1 MFRKF
6 ELIDVFLENLIKFP
20 IALCRL
26 IFRISP
32 GIACPNYLSFFV
44 HFSGGC
50 YYLSST
56 ANPFLYSL
64 LSKRFRRGFHDVV
77 RYACGRFFDPSIGP
91 STGGKTPIPTK
102 TPGPLCAPSQKIRLQ
117 MMSRQLTRMNIGK
130 YCIQAEL
137 AYSHGQG
144 LFYNIKELLGK
155 YVSWKMP
162 SVVTGVLSKIEL
174 LAVNRCDMYLLSI

>member
-1 MFRKF
+1 MHAAHWFFYGLPKY
-6 ELIDVFLENLIKFP
+6 
-20 IALCRL
+20 
-26 IFRISP
+26 
-32 GIACPNYLSFFV
+32 PNYDSFFV

-130 YCIQAEL
+130 YCMQAEL

-144 LFYNIKELLGK
+144 VFYNTKRLLSK
-155 YVSWKMP
+155 YVSWYAHG
-162 SVVTGVLSKIEL
+162 S
-174 LAVNRCDMYLLSI
+174 AVNRWNM